1 MNLAL
6 ISAKGSPKSRLIYHE
21 DPTALHIGTQEDHCW
36 FVPFAKGE
44 DAFSSKEASSRIE
57 MLNGD
62 WDFRYYDSVID
73 LENDFINTTFTE
85 TIPVPSNWQLHGYD
99 KPQYTNICYPI
110 TYDPPYVPD
119 DTPVGVYQ
127 RRYSYTPDG
136 NERLLTFEGV
146 DSCLY
151 LFVNDKFVG
160 YTQVSHAFSEFDITP
175 FLTEGDNLI
184 TAAVMK
190 WCDRTYL
197 EDQDKIRLSGIF
209 RDVYVVSR
217 PKKRVTDYKITTA
230 LKDGGA
236 VFGFEVK
243 GCDAD
248 ITLTSPD
255 GSTVFGAKA
264 LEGTPVSIVIDEPR
278 LWSAENPV
286 LYKLVISTDDEVIGE
301 KVGIRE
307 IAVTDGVVTLN
318 GTQIK
323 LLGVNRH
330 DSYPESGY
338 YASET
343 QMRKDLALMKQHNM
357 NAVRTSHYPNAP
369 MFYKLC
375 DEYGLY
381 VVAEADFESHGC
393 VEVYNDFKWQWS
405 DGYNGIALLAK
416 EPSFRDAIVDRA
428 KKLVTQHRNRPSI
441 IFWSLGNESGYGENV
456 LAAAEYVKS
465 ADATRLLHYESI
477 HKLDDAPHDILDMVS
492 IMYMPIDGMRDFLKN
507 EDEKRPL
514 FLCEYSHAMGNS
526 SGDLEDYHEMFFSSP
541 RFIGGC
547 IWEWCDHAL
556 PQGTTDDG
564 RIKYGYGGD
573 FGERHND
580 GNFCMDGL
588 VYPDR
593 TPHTGL
599 LEAKQVYRP
608 VRVRKEGD
616 GRFALKSYFA
626 FEDVGSLLDC
636 RYEICDLDGVLS
648 EGTLEFSVQPMG
660 EFKFGIDG
668 IESYTA
674 DNTFINFYF
683 SAKNDTLWCEKGCPL
698 CFEQIVLTEIKPVQP
713 VTVSGKPLL
722 TEAAMTFTVTTDD
735 IKYIVDR
742 RMGCISSICKSGKEL
757 LGKPMEFNFFRAPT
771 DNDNM
776 KWDWYRAH
784 LHEPV
789 TKVYS
794 TSAEVH
800 ADSVVVTI
808 SHSFGWSIYQ
818 PFAKGETRLVFGIN
832 GVHIISDMHTSNKV
846 TFLPR
851 FGIRLFVPKS
861 FDTASYCG
869 YGPYES
875 YIDKHQGSHFSSFT
889 ALISEMHED
898 YIRPQENSSHYGCIN
913 AAVSGCEGVI
923 RFTGED
929 LSFNAS
935 EYTQEEL
942 SSKRHNYE
950 LEKCEYNVICV
961 DSGMAGVGTA
971 SCGPALDEKYR
982 ISLPDL
988 HLDITMSII

>member
-1 MNLAL
+1 MNLSL
-6 ISAKGSPKSRLIYHE
+6 ISANGSPKSRLIYHE
-21 DPTALHIGTQEDHCW
+21 DPTSLHIGTQDDHCW
-36 FVPFAKGE
+36 FIPFAKGE
-44 DAFSSKEASSRIE
+44 DAFSSKEASSQVE

-62 WDFRYYDSVID
+62 WGFRYYDSVID
-73 LENDFINTTFTE
+73 LEDDFINAAFTG

-127 RRYSYTPDG
+127 RKYSYTPDG
-136 NERLLTFEGV
+136 NDRLLTFEGV

-151 LFVNDKFVG
+151 LFVNDEFAG

-175 FLTEGDNLI
+175 FLNEGDNII
-184 TAAVMK
+184 TAAVLK
-190 WCDRTYL
+190 WCDGTYL

-217 PKKRVTDYKITTA
+217 PKKRITDYTITTA
-230 LKDGGA
+230 IRDGSA
-236 VFGFEVK
+236 VFGFDVK

-248 ITLTSPD
+248 ITLVAPD
-255 GSTVFGAKA
+255 GGMVFSTKA
-264 LEGTPVSIVIDEPR
+264 QEGTPVSMVIDEPQ
-278 LWSAENPV
+278 LWSAEKPV
-286 LYKLVISTDDEVIGE
+286 LYSLVISTADEVIGE

-318 GTQIK
+318 GTPIK
-323 LLGVNRH
+323 LLGANRH

-338 YASET
+338 YASEA
-343 QMRKDLALMKQHNM
+343 QMRKDLTMMKQHNM
-357 NAVRTSHYPNAP
+357 NAVRTSHYTNAP
-369 MFYKLC
+369 MFYRLC

-416 EPSFRDAIVDRA
+416 EPSYKAAIVDRA

-456 LAAAEYVKS
+456 LAAAEYVKYT
-465 ADATRLLHYESI
+465 DPTRLLHYESI

-492 IMYMPIDGMRDFLKN
+492 IMYMSLDGMRDFLKK

-514 FLCEYSHAMGNS
+514 FLCEYSHAMGNG

-541 RFIGGC
+541 RFVGGC

-608 VRVRKEGD
+608 VRVHRED
-616 GRFALKSYFA
+616 GRFILTSYLA
-626 FEDVGSLLDC
+626 FEDAGKLLDC
-636 RYEICDLDGVLS
+636 RYEIGDLNGIKS

-660 EFKFGIDG
+660 STELIIDG
-668 IESYTA
+668 AESCTA
-674 DNTFINFYF
+674 DNTFINLYF
-683 SAKNDTLWCEKGCPL
+683 TAKSDTLWCEKGYPV
-698 CFEQIVLTEIKPVQP
+698 CFEQIMLTALKSAQPDGSREVPVLTETALSFTI
-713 VTVSGKPLL
+713 VTGDVIY
-722 TEAAMTFTVTTDD
+722 T
-735 IKYIVDR
+735 VDR
-742 RMGCISSICKSGKEL
+742 RRGCISSVCKGETEL

-771 DNDNM
+771 DNDHM

-794 TSAEVH
+794 TSAEMQD
-800 ADSVVVTI
+800 DSVIITI

-818 PFAKGETRLVFGIN
+818 PFAKGQTKLIFSGN
-832 GVHIISDMHTSNKV
+832 GVRIISHMHTSNKV

-851 FGIRLFVPKS
+851 FGIRLFLVKG
-861 FDTASYCG
+861 FDTAGYCG

-875 YIDKHQGSHFSSFT
+875 YIDKHQASRFGCFT
-889 ALISEMHED
+889 APVSEMHEE
-898 YIRPQENSSHYGCIN
+898 YIRPQENSSHYGCIS
-913 AAVSGCEGVI
+913 AEVSGSDGRIC
-923 RFTGED
+923 FAGECF
-929 LSFNAS
+929 SFNAS

-942 SSKRHNYE
+942 SDKRHNYE
-950 LEKCEYNVICV
+950 LQKCEYNVICI
-961 DSGMAGVGTA
+961 DSGMAGVGSA

-982 ISLPDL
+982 ISLPNL
-988 HLDITMSII
+988 HFDITMSVL